1 MSEDRPVTSKD
12 FEKLI
17 KAVQSTNKKLD
28 AQAENSMMGIGGK
41 VKERFKG
48 IGDAIKAPL
57 DNLEGAIK
65 APFEAVGGAIE
76 SVGEAVMKPF
86 ESFKNVTQGFKNLM
100 GDSEQEQQN
109 SLLGDILNELRDQTN
124 IFEAEKLARMKE
136 RTTGQVTKAGGGIV
150 DEVLGNISTLATIK
164 AGQFGSKKLADKQGA
179 AGLLGKGF
187 GFVGGVGQVVGTAKP
202 TRDDFVGP
210 RLKQISAD
218 KEQFELFE
226 QLGGGVFEVTE
237 EAKLITSGIENV
249 GKYLQES
256 NQIL

>member
-17 KAVQSTNKKLD
+17 KAVQTTNKKLD

-65 APFEAVGGAIE
+65 APFEAVGGAVE
-76 SVGEAVMKPF
+76 SIGEAVMKPF

-109 SLLGDILNELRDQTN
+109 SLLGDILEQSKKQTK
-124 IFEAEKLARMKE
+124 IFEDQLEAIKKGAKPRE
-136 RTTGQVTKAGGGIV
+136 GIF
-150 DEVLGNISTLATIK
+150 DEVVGNISTLATIR
-164 AGQFGSKKLADKQGA
+164 ASQFASGKLADKKGA
-179 AGLLGKGF
+179 LGFAGKAASAL
-187 GFVGGVGQVVGTAKP
+187 GGVGQVVGQKIQEAQPVMP
-202 TRDDFVGP
+202 TR
-210 RLKQISAD
+210 LQKISAD

-226 QLGGGVFEVTE
+226 LG
-237 EAKLITSGIENV
+237 
-249 GKYLQES
+249 
-256 NQIL
+256 